1 MVNVTLIKEV
11 KKMEVKAKEI
21 EIEKASIVLK
31 LLGDKTRLSMMKLLE
46 KNECCVC
53 EFVEIFN
60 ITQPAI
66 SQHLRKLRDVG
77 LVKEN
82 RKGQWI
88 FYSLNKDSD
97 MYEMV
102 LNILEFIPSQDER
115 IQELEKQGLRI
126 SCK

>member
-1 MVNVTLIKEV
+1 
-11 KKMEVKAKEI
+11 MEVKAKEI
-21 EIEKASIVLK
+21 EIEQASTVLK

-88 FYSLNKDSD
+88 FYSLNAESA

-102 LNILEFIPSQDER
+102 LNILAFIPSQDER
-115 IQELEKQGLRI
+115 IKELEKQGLRI
-126 SCK
+126 SCR